1 MSRKPSPSPTMLFS
15 IEQVA
20 IRLNVSVVTVRRWI
34 KRGELIAHKLGH
46 LWRIS
51 EADFELFLRER
62 REVNLMV
69 SDEH

>member
-1 MSRKPSPSPTMLFS
+1 MSRKLAPSPTLFFS

-20 IRLNVSVVTVRRWI
+20 VRLNVSVVTVRRWI

>member
-1 MSRKPSPSPTMLFS
+1 MSRKLAPSPTLFFS

-46 LWRIS
+46 
-51 EADFELFLRER
+51 RER
-62 REVNLMV
+62 RDVNLMV

>member
-1 MSRKPSPSPTMLFS
+1 MSRKLAPSPTLLFS

-46 LWRIS
+46 MWRIS

-62 REVNLMV
+62 RGLNLMV